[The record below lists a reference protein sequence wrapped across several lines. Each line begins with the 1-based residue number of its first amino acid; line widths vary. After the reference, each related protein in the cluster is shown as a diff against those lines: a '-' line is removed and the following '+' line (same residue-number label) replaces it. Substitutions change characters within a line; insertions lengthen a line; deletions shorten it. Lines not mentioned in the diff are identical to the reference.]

1 MLLLK
6 SIEDTSSSIPQI
18 NFMNT
23 DFFHGILLLK
33 ILSMLIQTQI
43 LYESNVLTYL
53 ILHSFFFQVTIGS
66 YPCVVEESSENSIMC
81 HIDPQDSMDVG
92 IREIVT
98 LTVYNL
104 GTAINTVPNEFDR
117 RFVLLPNIDMVLP
130 SAGSTTGMTRVT
142 IHGSGFGAS
151 FASVDVSMGDFPCK
165 VLTVTYTAIEC
176 ETSPAPQQLVPVDLL
191 IHGVPS
197 RCQGNCSF
205 SYQENLAPYVTGI
218 FPNSIK
224 GSGNLLIEGE
234 GLGTLLE
241 DVSIFIGSQQFRAIE
256 VNENNITVSMTPLPA
271 GLHSLHIVV
280 GSKGLALGNLTVSS
294 PAVASVSPTTGSI
307 AGGTTL
313 AITGNGFSPGNTT
326 VTIGNNPCQIV
337 FTNSSEVYCSTPA
350 GRAGTA
356 SLKISVNAVAYPP
369 LSFTYTMEDT
379 PFLKRIIPN
388 RGTLLYTCIFIA
400 LMSYYSHSHYYRL

>member
-1 MLLLK
+1 
-6 SIEDTSSSIPQI
+6 
-18 NFMNT
+18 
-23 DFFHGILLLK
+23 
-33 ILSMLIQTQI
+33 MLIQTQI
-43 LYESNVLTYL
+43 SYEINVLTYF

-81 HIDPQDSMDVG
+81 HIDPQNSMDVG

-104 GTAINTVPNEFDR
+104 GAAINTVPNEFDR

-130 SAGSTTGMTRVT
+130 STGSTTGMTRVT
-142 IHGSGFGAS
+142 IHGSGFMAS
-151 FASVDVSMGDFPCK
+151 SASVDVFMGDFPCK

-205 SYQENLAPYVTGI
+205 SYLENLAPYVTGI

-224 GSGNLLIEGE
+224 GPGNLLIEGE

-241 DVSIFIGSQQFRAIE
+241 DISIFIGSQQFRAIE

-271 GLHSLHIVV
+271 GLHSLHVVV

-326 VTIGNNPCQIV
+326 VTVGNNPCQIV
-337 FTNSSEVYCSTPA
+337 FTDSSEVYCSTPA

-356 SLKISVNAVAYPP
+356 SLKISVNAVVYSP
-369 LSFTYTMEDT
+369 LSFTYTIEDT

-388 RGTLLYTCIFIA
+388 RGTLLSACIFIV
-400 LMSYYSHSHYYRL
+400 LMSYYSHIHYYRL